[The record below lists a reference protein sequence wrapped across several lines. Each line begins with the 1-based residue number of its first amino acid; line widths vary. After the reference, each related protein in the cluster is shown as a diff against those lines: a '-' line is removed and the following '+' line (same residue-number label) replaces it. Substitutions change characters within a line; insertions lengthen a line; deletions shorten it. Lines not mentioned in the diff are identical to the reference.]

1 MWRALTAPPSAY
13 DVVIAHLTW
22 RIGSAER
29 AAELVASTGLDD
41 ELHGTTGDTFDI
53 DRLVE
58 LASDLTETTRDHG
71 TTDEARGRFAA
82 RAARAVEHWLDEEV
96 TDPEDLALVLALAVL
111 NGMPYDAVSRSAVEL
126 ERRWAA
132 ADVAGSTG
140 GPGRRRRNRRSRL
153 EAARARLTTET
164 WRTRYGPAQLEIAS
178 FLDDTYPQR
187 ILRHYWHEYDY
198 DRDLLLD
205 WLRGVAD
212 DVEVRVCTQ
221 AAVAIGYLG
230 TFAFDTVRRDVIT
243 PWAGSNRGDERELA
257 VAALALPAR
266 SPDTAGRAVRLV
278 VDWSRRNGEAARLVA
293 ARALGSSVGP
303 VLGDG
308 PDAALDRLA
317 KGADGRL
324 ATALGDSIAEL
335 MVDADPQRQ
344 AELLGLLDNWS
355 QQGRNGRQRAGVFG
369 FLQVAWTL
377 RTDVDGTSWPTL
389 LWITTTETSDRIR
402 ATIAALWG
410 RALIARGPTTG
421 CGWSSGRGPRRRSG
435 TPSSA
440 LRSCG

>member
-1 MWRALTAPPSAY
+1 M
-13 DVVIAHLTW
+13 
-22 RIGSAER
+22 
-29 AAELVASTGLDD
+29 
-41 ELHGTTGDTFDI
+41 
-53 DRLVE
+53 
-58 LASDLTETTRDHG
+58 
-71 TTDEARGRFAA
+71 
-82 RAARAVEHWLDEEV
+82 
-96 TDPEDLALVLALAVL
+96 
-111 NGMPYDAVSRSAVEL
+111 
-126 ERRWAA
+126 
-132 ADVAGSTG
+132 
-140 GPGRRRRNRRSRL
+140 
-153 EAARARLTTET
+153 
-164 WRTRYGPAQLEIAS
+164 
-178 FLDDTYPQR
+178 
-187 ILRHYWHEYDY
+187 
-198 DRDLLLD
+198 
-205 WLRGVAD
+205 AD

-243 PWAGSNRGDERELA
+243 PWAGGDRGDERELA

-278 VDWSRRNGEAARLVA
+278 VDWSRRNGEAARLSRGPRLGRRA
-293 ARALGSSVGP
+293 SDRCSATARMPRWTAWPRALTAAWPPCSV
-303 VLGDG
+303 
-308 PDAALDRLA
+308 
-317 KGADGRL
+317 
-324 ATALGDSIAEL
+324 TASAEL

-389 LWITTTETSDRIR
+389 LWITATETSDRIR

-410 RALIARGPTTG
+410 RVLIARGATTG